1 VPLPAPLSAKP
12 HVQLPMEAVGCQP
25 SLVELGKTR
34 SAPLPSMEDPEDS
47 AKLQPLV
54 RTRTISAVSTDS
66 CVSAL
71 SSSTV
76 FWSPSS
82 HFTPKS
88 SVYPPG
94 MGLTPLAASQVHR
107 TLTPS
112 ASPIERTIS
121 MSSEASLVRT
131 TSISRP
137 YPPGLGYTPISTPK
151 DSLSR
156 ANSFGLNAEV
166 EPCRA
171 RRKSTTDLTAVL
183 EAHAEDH
190 SFSRE
195 LLLLF
200 RSEPGEGD
208 DPADAGFLLP
218 APGFFRMQAVH
229 DASPKALAE
238 QAPRAVKAAAVK
250 AKPAQAQAAN
260 GKGKGSSDPSGKGK
274 AAHSEASQAPAAG
287 HVPPKGPAVAPQG
300 SKGAQAPR
308 QGAYAMKGQNWHGKG
323 AWAPWG
329 PKGGWSMWPGQKGGW
344 Y

>member
-1 VPLPAPLSAKP
+1 
-12 HVQLPMEAVGCQP
+12 
-25 SLVELGKTR
+25 
-34 SAPLPSMEDPEDS
+34 MEDPEDS

-112 ASPIERTIS
+112 ASPIERT
-121 MSSEASLVRT
+121 
-131 TSISRP
+131 
-137 YPPGLGYTPISTPK
+137 
-151 DSLSR
+151 
-156 ANSFGLNAEV
+156 
-166 EPCRA
+166 
-171 RRKSTTDLTAVL
+171 RKSTTDLTAVL